1 MTQCRRCGGATI
13 MEDDRETGLSEH
25 CWNCGRAWDLSG
37 HVPEYKGETPPRPRW
52 VPVAKTG

>member
-1 MTQCRRCGGATI
+1 

-37 HVPEYKGETPPRPRW
+37 HVPEYKGETPSRPRW
-52 VPVAKTG
+52 VPVAKTA